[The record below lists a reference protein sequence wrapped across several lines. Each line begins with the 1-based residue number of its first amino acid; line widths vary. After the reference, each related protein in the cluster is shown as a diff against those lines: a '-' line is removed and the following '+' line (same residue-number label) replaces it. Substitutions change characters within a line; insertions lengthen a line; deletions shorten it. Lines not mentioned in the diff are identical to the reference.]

1 MMVIIIVLCAVIDEA
16 HLFEYEGVR
25 DIEII
30 AGDIEQL
37 KSTPIPV
44 NSASLEMLQMI
55 PFLSFL
61 ECQRIVE
68 ERTRGGAFRNR
79 DDLERIPGFDVL
91 LIDRIIPYITF
102 TEKRVFHEQTLVRMR
117 ATTMFPWSRYREEVY
132 GRTQCRVP
140 PYTFCGV
147 GEKDEY
153 EKHYLDYWAA
163 GLVAQYGTC
172 TFAFGKYNLDL
183 GTGVMLSPI
192 GSFYST
198 TDFHYMLRE
207 RGIIPYTS
215 LNENSGFFGAAVTD
229 SLLLKFSLF
238 YSNQR
243 LDGRIDSLGFARSF
257 DASGDHIDSASLDH
271 KDRINEECAGYAL
284 GYNSGPLRIAQRTY
298 WCRYDPTF
306 ACVDSFSHFYG
317 STFFVSG
324 LQVACTGN
332 SSGIVAEVARGAK
345 EKYGGV
351 CGISGELPYIDVA
364 LLARYFPIGY
374 YSPKGV
380 EAESGSRGGIIVLK
394 NRSKIA
400 LLLAEIDIDS
410 DADNDTVL
418 YSVRMT
424 AEKKIRAVRLK
435 LQMRWRYQE
444 SALDLAGSRVFLRLQ
459 ASKGL
464 WADIRLEERYVFI
477 DTMIDQGLYGC
488 LELGTRYKGISIRT
502 RYGMFST
509 ESYDARMYIYEID
522 LPGVVNNRLLYGKG
536 SYAFIY
542 GTFKANK
549 LFCFSAKYAM
559 MWKENI
565 ADHEIGCQVDWTLP

>member
-1 MMVIIIVLCAVIDEA
+1 MLIVIVLCSIIDEA
-16 HLFEYEGVR
+16 HLFEYDGVR

-30 AGDIEQL
+30 ARDIEQL
-37 KSTPIPV
+37 KSAPIPI
-44 NSASLEMLQMI
+44 NSASREMLQMI

-61 ECQRIVE
+61 ECQRIIE
-68 ERTRGGAFRNR
+68 ERTHGGVFRNR

-91 LIDRIIPYITF
+91 MIDRILPYITF
-102 TEKRVFHEQTLVRMR
+102 TEKRVFHEQTAVRLR
-117 ATTMFPWSRYREEVY
+117 ATTMLPWSRYREEVF
-132 GRTQCRVP
+132 GRTLCRVA
-140 PYTFCGV
+140 PYTFYGV

-163 GLVAQYGTC
+163 GLVAQYDAC
-172 TFAFGKYNLDL
+172 TFALGKYNLDL

-198 TDFHYMLRE
+198 TDFHYILRE

-215 LNENSGFFGAAVTD
+215 VNENSGFFGAAVTD
-229 SLLLKFSLF
+229 SLLLKFTLF

-243 LDGRIDSLGFARSF
+243 LDGRIDTLGFARSF
-257 DASGDHIDSASLDH
+257 DACGDHVDSTSLDH

-284 GYNSGPLRIAQRTY
+284 GYASGPLRIAQRTY
-298 WCRYDPTF
+298 WCRYDPSF
-306 ACVDSFSHFYG
+306 ACVDSFSRFYG
-317 STFFVSG
+317 STFFMSG
-324 LQVACTGN
+324 LQVAYTGS
-332 SSGIVAEVARGAK
+332 SSGLVAEVARGAK
-345 EKYGGV
+345 DKYGGL
-351 CGISGELPYIDVA
+351 CGIGGALPYLDVA
-364 LLARYFPIGY
+364 LIARYFPIGY

-380 EAESGSRGGIIVLK
+380 EAESGSRGGILVLK

-400 LLLAEIDIDS
+400 LLTAEIDMDS
-410 DADNDTVL
+410 DAGKDTVL

-424 AEKKIRAVRLK
+424 AEKKIRFIQLK
-435 LQMRWRYQE
+435 LQMRWQYQE
-444 SALDLAGSRVFLRLQ
+444 SALDLAGSRIFLRLQ

-477 DTMIDQGLYGC
+477 DSMIDQGLYVC
-488 LELGTRYKGISIRT
+488 LELGSRYKGITMRM

-522 LPGVVNNRLLYGKG
+522 LPGVVNNRMVYGKG

-542 GTFKANK
+542 GTFKVSR
-549 LFCFSAKYAM
+549 LFGFSTKYTM
-559 MWKENI
+559 VWKENVI
-565 ADHEIGCQVDWTLP
+565 EHELGCQIDWTLP